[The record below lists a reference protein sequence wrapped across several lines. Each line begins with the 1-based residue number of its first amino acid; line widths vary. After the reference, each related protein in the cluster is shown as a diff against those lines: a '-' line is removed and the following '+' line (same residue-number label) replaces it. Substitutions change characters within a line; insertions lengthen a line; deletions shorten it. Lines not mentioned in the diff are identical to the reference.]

1 MKKIFYLL
9 FMLATATIQNNA
21 QCWQKIAPGGSHTL
35 AIKNDGTLWAWGN
48 NFHGA
53 LGDGTFTNRNTPVQ
67 IGTDV
72 NWAVISANEEV
83 NATPKPN
90 FSLAIKTDGTLWA
103 WGNNNYAQL
112 GIGTPGNYN
121 TPVQVGTDNNWLTV
135 SAGKVYSLGIKTD
148 GTLWAWGFNQN
159 GELGLGDFTSRNIP
173 VQVGIATNWANIS
186 AGFEASAALTTTGT
200 IWTAGRNYAGQL
212 GDGTNIDR
220 NTFLQVG
227 TATDW
232 QKVSN
237 SGLHMIAIKSNGTLW
252 AWGQNSLGQL
262 GDGTF
267 TNSNVPLQIG
277 IDNNWDTIVASF
289 LHSEALKANGS
300 RWAWGFNEKGEYGIG
315 TLDWYIE
322 PFQTGTETDWRTI
335 AAKSYT
341 AFGIRTGSNLW
352 ASGLNENGQIGDGT
366 FVDKL
371 SRVQILCNGI
381 LPVTWLYIN
390 GKWENNTA
398 VIKWGTAAETNTKQ
412 FELEHRN
419 NNGSYSKIGTVTAAG
434 NSNLIQRYE
443 FFHRSPV
450 AGKNFYRIKQI
461 DLNGKFSY
469 SAVVVIQV
477 QDPGCSAEIYPNP
490 AQHIVTVRLAKSSKE
505 GVLQIYTQSGQLIL
519 QQKLPNGTTMQQLNI
534 SGLAAGIYTVRIIT
548 DEKTETIQLK
558 KNY

>member
-9 FMLATATIQNNA
+9 FILVTATIQNNA

-83 NATPKPN
+83 NATPKSN

-112 GIGTPGNYN
+112 GIGTPGNYT
-121 TPVQVGTDNNWLTV
+121 TPVQVGTDNDWLTV

-159 GELGLGDFTSRNIP
+159 GELGLGDFTSRIIP
-173 VQVGIATNWANIS
+173 VQVGTATNWANIS

-200 IWTAGRNYAGQL
+200 IWTTGRNYAGQL

-220 NTFLQVG
+220 NTFLQIG

-252 AWGQNSLGQL
+252 AWGQNILGQL

-277 IDNNWDTIVASF
+277 TDNNWDTVVASF

-300 RWAWGFNEKGEYGIG
+300 RWAWGFNENGEYGIG

-322 PFQTGTETDWRTI
+322 PFQTGPETDWRTI

-341 AFGIRTGSNLW
+341 SFGIRTGYNLW

-366 FVDKL
+366 FADKW
-371 SRVQILCNGI
+371 SRVQILCNGV
-381 LPVTWLYIN
+381 LPVTWLYVN
-390 GKWENNTA
+390 GKLENNTA
-398 VIKWGTAAETNTKQ
+398 VIKWGTATETNTKQ
-412 FELEHRN
+412 FELEHSN
-419 NNGSYSKIGTVTAAG
+419 NNGRYSKIGTVTAAG

-443 FFHRSPV
+443 FLHHSPV
-450 AGKNFYRIKQI
+450 AGKNLYRIKQI
-461 DLNGKFSY
+461 DLDGKFSY
-469 SAVVVIQV
+469 SAVIVIQV
-477 QDPGCSAEIYPNP
+477 QDPGSSAEIYPNP
-490 AQHIVTVRLAKSSKE
+490 AHQIVTVRLAKSCKE
-505 GVLQIYTQSGQLIL
+505 GLLQIYTLSGQLIL
-519 QQKLPNGTTMQQLNI
+519 QQKMINGSTIQQLNI

-548 DEKTETIQLK
+548 EGKTETIKLK

>member
-1 MKKIFYLL
+1 MKKISYLL
-9 FMLATATIQNNA
+9 FMLVSATIQNNA

-67 IGTDV
+67 IGTDA
-72 NWAVISANEEV
+72 NWRDISANEEV
-83 NATPKPN
+83 NATPKSN

-121 TPVQVGTDNNWLTV
+121 TPVQVGTDNDWLTV

-148 GTLWAWGFNQN
+148 RTLWAWGFNQN
-159 GELGLGDFTSRNIP
+159 GELGLSDFTSRSIP
-173 VQVGIATNWANIS
+173 VQVGTATNWANIS

-200 IWTAGRNYAGQL
+200 IWTTGRNYAGQL
-212 GDGTNIDR
+212 GAGTNIDR

-267 TNSNVPLQIG
+267 TNSTVPLQIG
-277 IDNNWDTIVASF
+277 VDNNWDTIVASF

-322 PFQTGTETDWRTI
+322 PFQTGPETDWRTI

-371 SRVQILCNGI
+371 SRVQILCNGT

-390 GKWENNTA
+390 GQWENNTA
-398 VIKWGTAAETNTKQ
+398 VIKWATASENNTSK
-412 FELEHRN
+412 FEIEHS
-419 NNGSYSKIGTVTAAG
+419 NNGNNYSIIGTVAAAG
-434 NSNLIQRYE
+434 NSSSTQHYAFL
-443 FFHRSPV
+443 HSPP
-450 AGKNFYRIKQI
+450 AIGKNHYRIKQI
-461 DLNGKFSY
+461 DLDGRFSY
-469 SAVVVIQV
+469 SAIIVLQKSPLQTNITI
-477 QDPGCSAEIYPNP
+477 APNP
-490 AQHIVTVRLAKSSKE
+490 VQERVTIFFSRGTNKA
-505 GVLQIYTQSGQLIL
+505 IQLINS
-519 QQKLPNGTTMQQLNI
+519 NGVVLLTEKITGTSNSHSLNI
-534 SGLAAGIYTVRIIT
+534 RHLGPGTYFLKIQTENGVETHTII
-548 DEKTETIQLK
+548 KQ
-558 KNY
+558 

>member
-1 MKKIFYLL
+1 MKKTFYLFFIL
-9 FMLATATIQNNA
+9 LSTTIQTNA
-21 QCWQKIAPGGSHTL
+21 QCWQEIAPGGSHTL

-53 LGDGTFTNRNTPVQ
+53 LGDGTFTNRSTPVQ
-67 IGTDV
+67 IGTAT
-72 NWAVISANEEV
+72 NWVVISANEEV
-83 NATPKPN
+83 NATPKSN

-121 TPVQVGTDNNWLTV
+121 TPVQVGTDNDWLTV

-159 GELGLGDFTSRNIP
+159 GELGLGDFTSRSIP
-173 VQVGIATNWANIS
+173 VQVGNATNWAKIS
-186 AGFEASAALTTTGT
+186 AGFETSAALTTTGT
-200 IWTAGRNYAGQL
+200 IWTSGRNYAGQL

-237 SGLHMIAIKSNGTLW
+237 SGLHMIAIKSDGTLW
-252 AWGQNSLGQL
+252 AWGQNTLGQL

-277 IDNNWDTIVASF
+277 SDNNWDTIVASF
-289 LHSEALKANGS
+289 LHSEALKTNGS
-300 RWAWGFNEKGEYGIG
+300 RWAWGFNTNGEYGIG

-322 PFQTGTETDWRTI
+322 PFQTGIETDWQTI

-366 FVDKL
+366 TVDKL
-371 SRVQILCNGI
+371 NPAQILCNGT
-381 LPVTWLYIN
+381 LPVTWLYVN
-390 GKWENNTA
+390 GKWGNNAA
-398 VIKWGTAAETNTKQ
+398 VIKWATASETNTKY
-412 FELEHRN
+412 FEIEHSS
-419 NNGSYSKIGTVTAAG
+419 NGISYSKVGTVAAAG
-434 NSNLIQRYE
+434 NSSLTERYE
-443 FFHRSPV
+443 FLHTSPTL
-450 AGKNFYRIKQI
+450 GKNYYRIKQI
-461 DLNGKFSY
+461 DLDGRFTY
-469 SAVVVIQV
+469 STIIVLQKSDLLTNTFIA
-477 QDPGCSAEIYPNP
+477 PNP
-490 AQHIVTVRLAKSSKE
+490 AHNEITVYFGEDGSKT
-505 GVLQIYTQSGQLIL
+505 LQLINLNGSVLYTENIGPSITRHTIKFDKLSPGLYLLRL
-519 QQKLPNGTTMQQLNI
+519 QTTNGTT
-534 SGLAAGIYTVRIIT
+534 THKII
-548 DEKTETIQLK
+548 KQ
-558 KNY
+558 